1 MLRKLCWSALLLS
14 LSVSCVAVPQSDGTG
29 QTGAARTTE
38 AGAGGASVD
47 TGCAYFYF
55 LWGRAAE
62 VDHRYADALTA
73 YEKALACDPG
83 AEYLM
88 RGLVVF
94 YMRMNR
100 NDDANRLIGRLLALN
115 PRDVEILTL
124 KAGLY
129 ASEGRVDEAAAVY
142 NAILALTPRD
152 GNTLLRLGSLYAGN
166 NRFKEARKVL
176 ERLVGLDDRSFVG
189 YQYLAK
195 LYRQL
200 GEYDKAMAAYDKAL
214 ALNWLPALALEA
226 VDILEYRKQYAKAI
240 SFCHRILENEPD
252 DEQARQ
258 RLVQLLL
265 GMGEVAQALDELR
278 ELRRYAA
285 NVFDVDLT
293 IGRILI
299 EQEQY
304 DQAISHFSEM
314 LAVDPD
320 SGNIHYL
327 LALAYGAK
335 GESGEAIRF
344 LQHVTPSDT
353 AYEDAVLLQVELL
366 VKEERL
372 AEAETALVAAIADP
386 VARRPRFYGALAAL
400 YRRQARN
407 EEGRKV
413 FAEALP
419 LYPQDAMLH
428 HEYALFLDRIGSFD
442 EALAAMQK
450 VLAIDPHNP
459 YALNY
464 IGYTW
469 ADRGENL
476 AKARKY
482 IEEAVAL
489 RPDDG
494 FIRDSLGWVYFK
506 LGESKRAVA
515 ELTRALEL
523 VADPV
528 IFEHLGDVHAKAGRA
543 AEAIKAYEQA
553 LALLEKD
560 EEQQR
565 LHGKIKALR
574 GGSR

>member
-1 MLRKLCWSALLLS
+1 MLRKLCCSAFLLCLC
-14 LSVSCVAVPQSDGTG
+14 VSCAAVPNPDATG
-29 QTGAARTTE
+29 QPISAE
-38 AGAGGASVD
+38 AGKASAD

-62 VDHRYADALTA
+62 ADHHYADALAA

-100 NDDANRLIGRLLALN
+100 NDDASRLIGRLLQLH
-115 PRDVEILTL
+115 PQDVEILTL

-129 ASEGRVDEAAAVY
+129 VSEGKVDEAAAVY

-152 GNTLLRLGSLYAGN
+152 GNTLLRLGTLYAGN

-176 ERLVGLDDRSFVG
+176 ERLVNLDDRSFVG

-200 GEYDKAMAAYDKAL
+200 GEYDKAMTAYDKAL
-214 ALNWLPALALEA
+214 ALNWVPALALEA
-226 VDILEYRKQYAKAI
+226 VDILEYRKHYEKAI
-240 SFCHRILENEPD
+240 SFCRRILDNEPE

-258 RLVQLLL
+258 RLVQVLL
-265 GMGEVAQALDELR
+265 GMGEVGQALDELR
-278 ELRRYAA
+278 ELRRYSG
-285 NVFDVDLT
+285 NEYDVDLT

-314 LAVDPD
+314 LAADPE

-327 LALAYGAK
+327 LALAHGAK
-335 GESGEAIRF
+335 GESGEAIR
-344 LQHVTPSDT
+344 LLHHVKPADS
-353 AYEDAVLLQVELL
+353 AYEDAVLLLVELL
-366 VKEERL
+366 VKEEQL
-372 AEAETALVAAIADP
+372 AEAETALTAAIADP

-400 YRRQARN
+400 YRRLERN
-407 EEGRKV
+407 DEGRKV
-413 FAEALP
+413 FAAALP

-428 HEYALFLDRIGSFD
+428 YEYALFLDRTGSVD

-476 AKARKY
+476 AEARRY

-506 LGESKRAVA
+506 LGEGKRAVA

-523 VADPV
+523 APDPV

-543 AEAIKAYEQA
+543 AEAIKAYGQA
-553 LALLEKD
+553 LELLDKD
-560 EEQQR
+560 DDRQR
-565 LHGKIKALR
+565 LEGKIKTLR